1 MSDVSDG
8 TGLDWVDDRSH
19 EEKRE
24 LLLQRA
30 AALATPQRIE
40 SEEASLEVVVFA
52 VAGERFAI
60 ESRFV
65 CEAIRRPRI
74 ARLPSAEPPVFGF
87 ASHRGELLT
96 LFDLRALLSLA
107 SASADRTPE
116 HLLVVGEREPIG
128 GLLVDEIEGI
138 LTLPAP
144 PIPTGTGRGLVRTI
158 SSDGLAL
165 LDGAAMIQ
173 SLS

>member
-1 MSDVSDG
+1 MSDVSEG
-8 TGLDWVDDRSH
+8 TELDWVDDRSH
-19 EEKRE
+19 EAKRE
-24 LLLQRA
+24 ILLQRA
-30 AALATPQRIE
+30 AALAKPQRIAD
-40 SEEASLEVVVFA
+40 EEASLEVVVFA

-60 ESRFV
+60 ESRFI
-65 CEAIRRPRI
+65 CEAIRKSRT

-87 ASHRGELLT
+87 TSHRGELLT
-96 LFDLRALLSLA
+96 LFDPRALLVLPPA
-107 SASADRTPE
+107 SDDRTPE

-138 LTLPAP
+138 LML
-144 PIPTGTGRGLVRTI
+144 PIPPETSRGFVLAI

-165 LDGAAMIQ
+165 LDGAAMLQ